1 MKLTKYRQYVLGTAR
16 EIKGEQSDF
25 WSYIAMGAGVVAL
38 FTFLY
43 WNTMVVDTFIQVIE
57 MV

>member
-1 MKLTKYRQYVLGTAR
+1 MKLTKYRQYPERTAR

-25 WSYIAMGAGVVAL
+25 WSYVAMGAGVVAL
-38 FTFLY
+38 VTFLY
-43 WNTMVVDTFIQVIE
+43 WNTMVVDAFIQVIE